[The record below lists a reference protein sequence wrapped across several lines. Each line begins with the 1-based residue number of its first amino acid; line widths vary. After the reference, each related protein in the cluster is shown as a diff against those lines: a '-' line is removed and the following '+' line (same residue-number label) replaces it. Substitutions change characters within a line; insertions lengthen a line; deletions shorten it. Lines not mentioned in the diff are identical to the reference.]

1 MWVKKLENRK
11 IQKRTTSNIKKKN
24 ISKNKRAKI
33 IKLKRKKRNR
43 NRLIFSIIAIVLLVI
58 GINRFQDNIPS
69 ITAEEVNSFIDEA
82 DRYSRE
88 KAQLNWKEMASI
100 NVILSTEDFK
110 VIDENII
117 SEISNVMYVDDTTQR
132 RSFDETLDKLML
144 TDKQKKKAKQILN
157 YLQGVSLRK
166 IYNGEDIS
174 KDEFINT
181 LIEPS
186 KKCYEQYGVLPSI
199 VIGQA
204 ILESQWG
211 TSELATRYNNYYGIK
226 ADSSWNGAICNYSTK
241 ENHNDV
247 IKANFRAYSTI
258 EESVYD
264 LWAFFNNN
272 SRYRENGFFNGKNY
286 IEQAEALERA
296 GYATVKDENGTLIY
310 ADLLIQIIR
319 ENNLMLLDSEV

>member
-1 MWVKKLENRK
+1 MEKRK
-11 IQKRTTSNIKKKN
+11 VQKRTRRNIKKKN
-24 ISKNKRAKI
+24 ISKSKKAQI
-33 IKLKRKKRNR
+33 IKLKRRKKNR
-43 NRLIFSIIAIVLLVI
+43 NRLILSMIAISILVV

-69 ITAEEVNSFIDEA
+69 ITTEEINSFIDEA
-82 DRYSRE
+82 DKYSRD

-117 SEISNVMYVDDTTQR
+117 SEISNAMYIDDTTER
-132 RSFDETLDKLML
+132 RSFEETLDKLML
-144 TDKQKKKAKQILN
+144 TDKQKSKAKEILN
-157 YLQGVSLRK
+157 SLQDVSLRK
-166 IYNGEDIS
+166 KYNGEDIS
-174 KDEFINT
+174 KDEFIHK

-186 KKCYEQYGVLPSI
+186 KKCYEQYGILPSV

-211 TSELATRYNNYYGIK
+211 TSELSTRYNNYYGIK

-241 ENHNDV
+241 ENYNDV

-258 EESVYD
+258 EESVLD
-264 LWAFFNNN
+264 LGAFINNN

-286 IEQAEALERA
+286 VEQAEALERA
-296 GYATVKDENGTLIY
+296 GYATKKDENGTLIY
-310 ADLLIQIIR
+310 ADLLIQVIR

>member
-1 MWVKKLENRK
+1 MEKRK
-11 IQKRTTSNIKKKN
+11 VQKRTRRNIKKKN
-24 ISKNKRAKI
+24 ISKSKKAQI
-33 IKLKRKKRNR
+33 IKLKRRKKNR
-43 NRLIFSIIAIVLLVI
+43 NRLILSMIAISILVV

-69 ITAEEVNSFIDEA
+69 ITTEEINSFIDEA
-82 DRYSRE
+82 DKYSRD

-117 SEISNVMYVDDTTQR
+117 SEISNAMYIDDTTER
-132 RSFDETLDKLML
+132 RSFEETLDKLML
-144 TDKQKKKAKQILN
+144 TDKQKSKAKEILN
-157 YLQGVSLRK
+157 SLQDVSLRK
-166 IYNGEDIS
+166 KYNGEDIS
-174 KDEFINT
+174 KDEFIHK

-186 KKCYEQYGVLPSI
+186 KKCYEQYGILPSV

-211 TSELATRYNNYYGIK
+211 TSELAARYNNYYGIK

-241 ENHNDV
+241 ENYNDV

-258 EESVYD
+258 EESVLD
-264 LWAFFNNN
+264 LGAFINNN

-296 GYATVKDENGTLIY
+296 GYATKKDENGTLIY
-310 ADLLIQIIR
+310 ADLLIQVIR

>member
-1 MWVKKLENRK
+1 MEKRK
-11 IQKRTTSNIKKKN
+11 VQKRTRRNIKKKN
-24 ISKNKRAKI
+24 ISKSKKAQI
-33 IKLKRKKRNR
+33 IKLKRRKKNR
-43 NRLIFSIIAIVLLVI
+43 NRLILSMIAISILVV

-69 ITAEEVNSFIDEA
+69 ITTEEINSFIDEA
-82 DRYSRE
+82 DKYSRD

-117 SEISNVMYVDDTTQR
+117 SEISNAMYIDDTTER
-132 RSFDETLDKLML
+132 RSFEETLDKLML
-144 TDKQKKKAKQILN
+144 TDKQKSKAKEILN
-157 YLQGVSLRK
+157 SLQDVSLRK
-166 IYNGEDIS
+166 KYNGEDIS
-174 KDEFINT
+174 KDEFIHK

-186 KKCYEQYGVLPSI
+186 KKCYEQYGILPSV

-211 TSELATRYNNYYGIK
+211 TSELAARYNNYYGIK

-241 ENHNDV
+241 ENYNDV

-258 EESVYD
+258 EESVLD
-264 LWAFFNNN
+264 LGAFINNN

-296 GYATVKDENGTLIY
+296 GYATAKDENGTLIY
-310 ADLLIQIIR
+310 ADLLIQVIR